1 MFRRIGVF
9 FILVVA
15 VLIKYILPEEK
26 PEIIPFPQ
34 QSVSD
39 KGDFIFNES
48 TLISVENEKQAA
60 IAQEFTSLFNLA
72 AGFTPKVTIQ
82 NKKADIIFHTDKE
95 LESEHYKLNIGPS
108 CILVKASGQKGFFY
122 AMQTLHFLLPS
133 AINSPTPVKNIR
145 WSVPGMTILDGPRH
159 KDRVV
164 VLYTPFNLIPKDNLK
179 ELIDCM
185 AMLKINRLH
194 FIQEL
199 YDVIPTA
206 GQKTTDNMILYAQTK
221 KVTISS
227 GTIPTKGVT
236 SNLPFQVEDIIRES
250 NIQHSKDNKKILF
263 QCLASIA
270 EKSWSDLP

>member
-1 MFRRIGVF
+1 MLRRIGVF

-15 VLIKYILPEEK
+15 VFIKYILPSEK
-26 PEIIPFPQ
+26 PEIIPLPQ

-39 KGDFIFNES
+39 KGDFTFDES
-48 TLISVENEKQAA
+48 TLVSVENEKQAV
-60 IAQEFTSLFNLA
+60 IARELTSLFTLA

-82 NKKADIIFHTDKE
+82 NKKADIIFHTDKG
-95 LESEHYKLNIGPS
+95 LEPEHYKLNISPS
-108 CILVKASGQKGFFY
+108 YILIKASGQKGFFY
-122 AMQTLHFLLPS
+122 AMQTLHFLLPP
-133 AINSPTPVKNIR
+133 AIDSPTPVKNVH
-145 WSVPGMTILDGPRH
+145 WSVPGMTILDGPRN
-159 KDRVV
+159 KERVV

-194 FIQEL
+194 FMQEL

-206 GQKTTDNMILYAQTK
+206 GQKTADNMILYAQTK

-227 GTIPTKGVT
+227 GTIPIKGVT

-250 NIQHSKDNKKILF
+250 NIEHSKDNKEILF

>member
-1 MFRRIGVF
+1 
-9 FILVVA
+9 
-15 VLIKYILPEEK
+15 
-26 PEIIPFPQ
+26 
-34 QSVSD
+34 
-39 KGDFIFNES
+39 
-48 TLISVENEKQAA
+48 
-60 IAQEFTSLFNLA
+60 
-72 AGFTPKVTIQ
+72 
-82 NKKADIIFHTDKE
+82 
-95 LESEHYKLNIGPS
+95 
-108 CILVKASGQKGFFY
+108 
-122 AMQTLHFLLPS
+122 
-133 AINSPTPVKNIR
+133 
-145 WSVPGMTILDGPRH
+145 MTILDGPRH

>member
-1 MFRRIGVF
+1 MLRRIGVF

-15 VLIKYILPEEK
+15 VFIKYILPSEK
-26 PEIIPFPQ
+26 PEIIPLPQ

-39 KGDFIFNES
+39 KGDFTFDES
-48 TLISVENEKQAA
+48 TLVSVENEKQAV
-60 IAQEFTSLFNLA
+60 IARELTGLFTLA

-82 NKKADIIFHTDKE
+82 NKKADIIFHTDKG
-95 LESEHYKLNIGPS
+95 LEPEHYKLNISPS
-108 CILVKASGQKGFFY
+108 CILIKASGQKGFFY
-122 AMQTLHFLLPS
+122 AMQTLHFLLPP
-133 AINSPTPVKNIR
+133 AIDSPTPVKNVH
-145 WSVPGMTILDGPRH
+145 WSVPGMTILDGPRN
-159 KDRVV
+159 KERVV

-194 FIQEL
+194 FMQEL

-206 GQKTTDNMILYAQTK
+206 GQKTADNMILYAQTK

-227 GTIPTKGVT
+227 GTIPIKGVT

-250 NIQHSKDNKKILF
+250 NIEHSKDNKEILF

>member
-1 MFRRIGVF
+1 MLRRIGVF

-15 VLIKYILPEEK
+15 VFIKYILPSEK
-26 PEIIPFPQ
+26 PEIIPLPQ

-39 KGDFIFNES
+39 KGDFTFDES
-48 TLISVENEKQAA
+48 TLVSVENEKQAV
-60 IAQEFTSLFNLA
+60 IARELTGLFTLA

-82 NKKADIIFHTDKE
+82 NKKADIIFHTDKG
-95 LESEHYKLNIGPS
+95 LEPEHYKLNIGPS
-108 CILVKASGQKGFFY
+108 CILIKASGQKGFFY
-122 AMQTLHFLLPS
+122 AMQTLHFLLPP
-133 AINSPTPVKNIR
+133 AIDSPTPVKNVH
-145 WSVPGMTILDGPRH
+145 WSVPGMTILDGPRN
-159 KDRVV
+159 KERVV

-194 FIQEL
+194 FMQEL
-199 YDVIPTA
+199 YDAIPTA
-206 GQKTTDNMILYAQTK
+206 GQKTADNMILYAQTK

-227 GTIPTKGVT
+227 GTIPIKGVT

-250 NIQHSKDNKKILF
+250 NIEHSKDNKEILF